1 MANQIT
7 LVNGDNWQGLYI
19 NEKLVMQDHSITGHD
34 VMRLMLYQVFDN
46 SETLYPDQDWLDNLG
61 NYPTNLVD
69 VRLENGKTVA
79 ETRG

>member
-7 LVNGDNWQGLYI
+7 LVKGDDWQGLYI
-19 NEKLVMQDHSITGHD
+19 NDKLVMEDHSITGHD
-34 VMRLMLYQVFDN
+34 IMRLMLYQVFDS
-46 SETLYPDQDWLDNLG
+46 SETLFPDLDWLDSLGSYPANLSE
-61 NYPTNLVD
+61 